1 MKKVTIFSI
10 IFFVVDFFVKLIISS
25 NLKLYDTIN
34 IIPNF
39 FRIVYVRNTGAAFS
53 ILENSRILFII
64 VAIIA
69 IVLLYK
75 YFIKNVNENKFNIL
89 CYSMLTGGI
98 LGNLFDRIVYGYV
111 IDYLSFDIF
120 GYKFPVFNLA
130 DSYIVISIILLILK
144 EVKESVWKV

>member
-39 FRIVYVRNTGAAFS
+39 FSIVYVRNTGAAFS

-120 GYKFPVFNLA
+120 EYKFPVFNLA